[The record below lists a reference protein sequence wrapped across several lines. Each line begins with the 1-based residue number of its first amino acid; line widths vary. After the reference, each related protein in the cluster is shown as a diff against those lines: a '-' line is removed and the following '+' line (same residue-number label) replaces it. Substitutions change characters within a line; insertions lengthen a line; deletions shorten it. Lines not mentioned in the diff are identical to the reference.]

1 MRRLIASGLAAVAVA
16 LGLAAAPAQAAN
28 EYTPSEADFA
38 DCPAKPAGASD
49 WTCFVLTALD
59 GQFRL
64 KNMKARINS
73 PYRLTI
79 GQGTV
84 NGAKTAVL
92 GSLKGDPIPFV
103 TGVVGGGPLEI
114 PDPTGWQVQIEATG
128 EVSPGVLVPSKVG
141 LKARLIGDG
150 LGANCYIGSN
160 AAPVVIAPRI
170 QWTLPWIVDGKLL
183 TKAKVYD
190 DVFAIDWATGCESQ
204 LPNVLI
210 GAANATSN
218 HFDATWAIRHKTF

>member
-1 MRRLIASGLAAVAVA
+1 MRRVIITGLAALA
-16 LGLAAAPAQAAN
+16 LGLGLAQAPASADN
-28 EYTPSEADFA
+28 PYTPSEADFA

-49 WTCFVLTALD
+49 WTCFVMTALD

-79 GQGTV
+79 GQGNV
-84 NGAKTAVL
+84 NGSKIAVL

-103 TGVVGGGPLEI
+103 TGVLGTPLEI
-114 PDPTGWQVQIEATG
+114 PDPTGWKVQIEAAG
-128 EVSPGVLVPSKVG
+128 QVSPGILYPSKVG

-150 LGANCYIGSN
+150 LGPNCYIGSN
-160 AAPVVIAPRI
+160 AAPVTLAPRI
-170 QWTLPWIVDGKLL
+170 QWALPWVIGGHLMNR
-183 TKAKVYD
+183 TKVYD

-218 HFDATWAIRHKTF
+218 HFDATWAIRTKKL

>member
-1 MRRLIASGLAAVAVA
+1 MRRLISAGLAAVAV
-16 LGLAAAPAQAAN
+16 GLCLTATPAQADN
-28 EYTPSEADFA
+28 TYTPTEADFA

-64 KNMKARINS
+64 KNMKARITS

-79 GQGTV
+79 GQGNV
-84 NGAKTAVL
+84 NGTKTAVL
-92 GSLKGDPIPFV
+92 GSLKGDPVPFV
-103 TGVVGGGPLEI
+103 TGLLGTPLEI

-128 EVSPGVLVPSKVG
+128 EVSPGALVPSKVG

-150 LGANCYIGSN
+150 LGANCYIGSDT
-160 AAPVVIAPRI
+160 APVVIAPRI
-170 QWTLPWIVDGKLL
+170 QWTLPWLVSGKLL
-183 TKAKVYD
+183 TRAKVYD
-190 DVFAIDWATGCESQ
+190 DVFAIDWATGCENQ